1 MRSLIALILCLCVA
15 ACASAGGPTIS
26 GFIDASYTR
35 NIDENAGEFGLN
47 EVELQVIHEVTSNT
61 SFRADVDWT
70 REGNEFVAD
79 VEQAWVA
86 HTVGCWTFK
95 LGKFN
100 APVGFED
107 VDAPDLYQYSF
118 GLVSDYGAPDNL
130 TGLKIGRGIGELLDA
145 SVFIVNGWDQNANSN
160 RMKTFGGRL
169 DFGKDALSAGVVVI
183 SGKEKEFGDGPAEW
197 MAKREGPDPDFDF
210 DDEPEFK
217 RTMIDVELAYEPE
230 GWVFGGEVNL
240 GFVKTPVA
248 GAAKDNG
255 ESPGEVEQEWFGFL
269 LMAHRSLTDVLGLTL
284 RYDYFDDKDGYAFP
298 MVNAGSD
305 LVPDW
310 KAQTRQAVT
319 VAPTLSI
326 DKGLDA
332 VLEFRMDMSSEKVF
346 QDADGKPKDSSL
358 NVAFGITYS
367 W

>member
-1 MRSLIALILCLCVA
+1 MRSLIALILCASLA
-15 ACASAGGPTIS
+15 ACASAGGPTIG

-35 NIDENAGEFGLN
+35 NIDENTGEFGLN

-70 REGNEFVAD
+70 RDGNEFVAD

-86 HTVGCWTFK
+86 HTVGCWTLT

-118 GLVSDYGAPDNL
+118 GLVSEHGAPDNL
-130 TGLKIGRGIGELLDA
+130 TGLKIGRGIGKLLDVSA
-145 SVFIVNGWDQNANSN
+145 FVVNGWDQNANTN

-169 DFGKDALSAGVVVI
+169 DFGMDALSAGVVAI
-183 SGKEKEFGDGPAEW
+183 SGKERGFGNGQYESIG
-197 MAKREGPDPDFDF
+197 KREGPDPDADF
-210 DDEPEFK
+210 DSAPEFK

-240 GFVKTPVA
+240 GFVKTPLAV
-248 GAAKDNG
+248 AAKDSG
-255 ESPGEVEQEWFGFL
+255 ESPGEIEQEWLGLL
-269 LMAHRSLTDVLGLTL
+269 LMAHRSLTDELGLTV
-284 RYDYFDDKDGYAFP
+284 RYDHLDDKDGYVFG
-298 MVNAGSD
+298 MVNTGSD
-305 LVPDW
+305 AEPEW

-332 VLEFRMDMSSEKVF
+332 VLELRMDMSSEKVF
-346 QDADGKPKDSSL
+346 QDSDGKPKDSSL
-358 NVAFGITYS
+358 NLAFGITYN